1 MSHGDKHGDKTEN
14 AASRIHLAGNE
25 ESESAASETAAP
37 SEDVK
42 EPIGSPTAK
51 KLQAELE
58 ELRQTLIRRQ
68 ADFDNFRKRVER
80 ERGEDSRRTT
90 AHTIERLIPMLDAFE
105 QALAAHREPAY
116 ADYRKGFELIHKQFV
131 DALTRMGVE
140 RMDPIGQRFDP
151 HLHQAVER
159 VESTEHEDG
168 TVVGVLMPGYL
179 FHGKA
184 LRPAAVRVA
193 VHPHGHSSEE
203 PPKENAKSSASSKLA
218 N

>member
-1 MSHGDKHGDKTEN
+1 MTSVSHKDKKDD
-14 AASRIHLAGNE
+14 
-25 ESESAASETAAP
+25 SESKIHVAP
-37 SEDVK
+37 SGEAGAPSNQTVK
-42 EPIGSPTAK
+42 PGAETEELAATSASK
-51 KLQAELE
+51 KLQTELD

-90 AHTIERLIPMLDAFE
+90 AHIIERFLPMLDALE
-105 QALAAHREPAY
+105 QALAAHREPSY
-116 ADYRKGFELIHKQFV
+116 ADYRKGFELIHKQFL
-131 DALTRMGVE
+131 DALTRLGLE
-140 RMDPIGQRFDP
+140 RMDPAGQPFDP

-159 VESTEHEDG
+159 VESTEHADG
-168 TVVGVLMPGYL
+168 TVLEVLLPGYM

-193 VHPHGHSSEE
+193 VHPHGHSLQE
-203 PPKENAKSSASSKLA
+203 PPEEKAQSSKLV